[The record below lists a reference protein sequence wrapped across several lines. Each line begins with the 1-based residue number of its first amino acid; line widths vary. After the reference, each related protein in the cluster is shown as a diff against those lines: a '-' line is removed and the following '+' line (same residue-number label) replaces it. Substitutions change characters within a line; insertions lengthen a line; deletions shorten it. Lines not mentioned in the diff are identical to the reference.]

1 MTITKNSK
9 KPREERN
16 WPFLP
21 KLYANEAFDRLKN
34 RQKNFSISYI
44 RKVKEGFETNL
55 DILEVLQQISDER
68 KMRIEKVRFEKILP

>member
-9 KPREERN
+9 KQREHRE

-21 KLYANEAFDRLKN
+21 KIYASEAMKRLSK
-34 RQKNFSISYI
+34 KKKFFSVSYI

-68 KMRIEKVRFEKILP
+68 MNRIQTVKSQKILS